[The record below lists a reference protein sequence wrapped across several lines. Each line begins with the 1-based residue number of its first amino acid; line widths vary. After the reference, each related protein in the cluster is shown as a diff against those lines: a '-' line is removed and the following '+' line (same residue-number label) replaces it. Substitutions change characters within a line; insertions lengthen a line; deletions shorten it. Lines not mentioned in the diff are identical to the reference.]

1 METREIINYLTQIVA
16 SNKMLSANQSVALV
30 YGIERLR
37 KYMEIEKIM
46 DGDDFESDE
55 EDD

>member
-1 METREIINYLTQIVA
+1 METREIINYLTQILA
-16 SNKMLSANQSVALV
+16 SNKMLSTKQGVALV

-37 KYMEIEKIM
+37 TYMKIEKIM

>member
-1 METREIINYLTQIVA
+1 METREIINYLTQILA
-16 SNKMLSANQSVALV
+16 SNKMLSTNQGVALV

-37 KYMEIEKIM
+37 NYMKIEKIM

>member
-16 SNKMLSANQSVALV
+16 SNKMLSAWQSVALV
-30 YGIERLR
+30 YGIKRLR
-37 KYMEIEKIM
+37 KYMKIEKIM

>member
-1 METREIINYLTQIVA
+1 METREIINYLEEIVA
-16 SNKMLSANQSVALV
+16 SNKMLSAWQSVALV
-30 YGIERLR
+30 YGVKRLR
-37 KYMEIEKIM
+37 KYMKIEKIM